1 MKPAVQPRAGL
12 QGRTDTLT
20 DRHRGSSR
28 FNTAR
33 RAFTILDLVSRREGL
48 TAKALARELGV
59 SLSTC
64 YCLINILLEEGYL
77 ERIAPRKGY
86 RLGPTVPL
94 LHARAHNIDVDAR
107 VEPIVGEL
115 AARSSR
121 HAYFGL
127 LSNGDVTVSRV
138 ESPPKKP
145 PVELVRASYGASHAL
160 AVGKILIAGA
170 GPSGIGEY
178 ADRHGLETFTPR
190 TITDLGQLRAHLAG
204 IRDRGFATDV
214 EEFSE
219 NLCCVAAPISG
230 EYGKVEG
237 AIGISTTAR
246 HFDRESGAL
255 IELVTNA
262 AREAS
267 DLLR

>member
-1 MKPAVQPRAGL
+1 MKPAAD
-12 QGRTDTLT
+12 QGARGRMDAFA
-20 DRHRGSSR
+20 DRHRGSSK

-64 YCLINILLEEGYL
+64 YCLINILSEEGYV
-77 ERIAPRKGY
+77 EKMGPRKGY

-94 LHARAHNIDVDAR
+94 LHARAHSMDVDAR
-107 VEPIVGEL
+107 VEPVVGEL

-145 PVELVRASYGASHAL
+145 PVGLVQATCGASHAL
-160 AVGKILIAGA
+160 AVGKILIAGT
-170 GPSGIGEY
+170 GPVGVEEY

-190 TITDLGQLRAHLAG
+190 TITDLGQLQAHLAG
-204 IRDRGFATDV
+204 IRRRGFATDV

-219 NLCCVAAPISG
+219 NLCCVAAPISD
-230 EYGKVEG
+230 ENGKVEG

-255 IELVTNA
+255 IELVSNA

-267 DLLR
+267 GLLR